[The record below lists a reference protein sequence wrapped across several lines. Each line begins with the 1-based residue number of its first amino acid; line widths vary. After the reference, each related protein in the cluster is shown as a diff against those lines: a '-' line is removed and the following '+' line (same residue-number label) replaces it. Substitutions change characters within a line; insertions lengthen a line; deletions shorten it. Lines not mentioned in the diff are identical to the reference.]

1 MAEEVIRQPLT
12 VEARFAPESVYV
24 GFVMAL
30 GWFFSEFF
38 GFCCQYHSIEAP
50 YSYVKKEILE

>member
-12 VEARFAPESVYV
+12 VEARVAVYV

-30 GWFFSEFF
+30 GQVF
-38 GFCCQYHSIEAP
+38 
-50 YSYVKKEILE
+50 L